1 MPGEVLPKVQS
12 ASAGRFVQ
20 FVQTYLTL
28 QHVRVCSSVVK
39 IDQFRLLRNV
49 SWLESY
55 MAALLE
61 TDWKKM
67 RERVHASE
75 AEIRE
80 RQRVLSEDHGGSA
93 EERQAI
99 VDAIS
104 GMNVLRSVATNWKN
118 QQVSEP

>member
-1 MPGEVLPKVQS
+1 MTT
-12 ASAGRFVQ
+12 Q
-20 FVQTYLTL
+20 F
-28 QHVRVCSSVVK
+28 
-39 IDQFRLLRNV
+39 

-67 RERVHASE
+67 RERVHAAE

-99 VDAIS
+99 VDAIT
-104 GMNVLRSVATNWKN
+104 GMNVLRSVATDWKN
-118 QQVSEP
+118 QQVS

>member
-1 MPGEVLPKVQS
+1 MTT
-12 ASAGRFVQ
+12 Q
-20 FVQTYLTL
+20 F
-28 QHVRVCSSVVK
+28 
-39 IDQFRLLRNV
+39 
-49 SWLESY
+49 SWLESF

-67 RERVHASE
+67 RERVHAAE
-75 AEIRE
+75 AEVRE

-104 GMNVLRSVATNWKN
+104 GMNVLRSVATEWNN
-118 QQVSEP
+118 QHVSER

>member
-1 MPGEVLPKVQS
+1 MTT
-12 ASAGRFVQ
+12 Q
-20 FVQTYLTL
+20 F
-28 QHVRVCSSVVK
+28 
-39 IDQFRLLRNV
+39 

-55 MAALLE
+55 MAAVLE

-67 RERVHASE
+67 RERVHAAE

-99 VDAIS
+99 ADALH
-104 GMNVLRSVATNWKN
+104 GMNVLHSVATDWKN
-118 QQVSEP
+118 QQVSER